1 MVSIAEVLLSAL
13 FSLLIVIDIVGN
25 VLVCLVV
32 YQSKQ
37 MRKPMNYLLA
47 NLAVADVVIG
57 VFMLPRHVLHHA
69 FKHPTGASGNY
80 LCKFIT
86 GGVFIWLSA
95 AAAGILLIAIAT
107 ARYYAIV
114 HPFRTNFRLDKKRVL
129 WIMALSWGFAC
140 VLTGPSMSAIGY
152 DPQKDFCVEKWIKWY
167 PSQAHVAFVFTVN
180 CAIPIVMMTLLY
192 LRIIHKLWRKEDAIT
207 NSVQLARLK
216 SRKRVTVM
224 LIIVTVVHT
233 LCWSPNYVLYLLIFH
248 APGFYYGST
257 TYIITVLLILL
268 NAAADPL
275 LYTWYMDGF
284 RKGIQSMLCCC
295 RRDRV
300 HVIGTFGR
308 KTANTPD
315 QVGFSVT
322 TEPNKEQ
329 GYRTSTV

>member
-1 MVSIAEVLLSAL
+1 M
-13 FSLLIVIDIVGN
+13 
-25 VLVCLVV
+25 
-32 YQSKQ
+32 
-37 MRKPMNYLLA
+37 
-47 NLAVADVVIG
+47 
-57 VFMLPRHVLHHA
+57 
-69 FKHPTGASGNY
+69 
-80 LCKFIT
+80 
-86 GGVFIWLSA
+86 FIWLSA

-107 ARYYAIV
+107 ARYFAIV
-114 HPFRTNFRLDKKRVL
+114 HPFRTKFRLDKKRVL

-140 VLTGPSMSAIGY
+140 VLTGPSVSAIGY
-152 DPQKDFCVEKWIKWY
+152 DPQEDFCVEKWINWY

-180 CAIPIVMMTLLY
+180 CAIPIVAMTLLY
-192 LRIIHKLWRKEDAIT
+192 LRIIYKLWRNEDAIT

-233 LCWSPNYVLYLLIFH
+233 VCWSPNYVLYLLIFH

-284 RKGIQSMLCCC
+284 RRGIQNMLCSCHG
-295 RRDRV
+295 DRI
-300 HVIGTFGR
+300 HVIGTSGR
-308 KTANTPD
+308 RSANTPE

-322 TEPNKEQ
+322 TEPNNGKVNN
-329 GYRTSTV
+329 TSTF